1 MHSIFFTRGNAQLH
15 NSHRAPGQRNVGT
28 FRAWTILVGASLL
41 VLTSAGC
48 RKSSNSDQPLPP
60 IAPTGQPPRPL
71 PTSVPPGGFQ
81 PGQQSPPRPVFRAAS
96 IRSLLGP
103 PQPGLPPV
111 VRPPVG
117 PGYPQRPA
125 WLPADQRNRL
135 ICNQTVEKSKGWGIF
150 AISKTG
156 TTSKSIVW
164 DLKKPVDP
172 FSLGVFGSGASV
184 KLTRGTSVAVPQIE
198 VTYIQ
203 KGSEGKAIRKFTS
216 KAPVEQGLTMNL
228 FDDAS
233 EQEVVV
239 DCYLEDRVVPIV
251 LSGDSVFCK
260 GEARSA
266 DGKSVFPIAKIY
278 PWTGEGVLEERIY
291 LGPEDLDFADILVTP
306 QFGGRSAAL
315 EVNLEAASIK
325 LSTSTVSSMTEVPTK
340 VLLTESPVGF
350 SLDLSCQIVSTNT
363 GGKQLPK

>member
-1 MHSIFFTRGNAQLH
+1 MHPIFFTRGIAQLH
-15 NSHRAPGQRNVGT
+15 NSHRALGQRHVGT
-28 FRAWTILVGASLL
+28 FRAWTTLVGASLL
-41 VLTSAGC
+41 VFTSAGC
-48 RKSSNSDQPLPP
+48 RKSSNSEQPLPP

-71 PTSVPPGGFQ
+71 PTSVPPRGFQ
-81 PGQQSPPRPVFRAAS
+81 PDQQSPPRAT
-96 IRSLLGP
+96 LP
-103 PQPGLPPV
+103 PRRHGHTRPPLQPGLPPV

-156 TTSKSIVW
+156 TTSESTVW
-164 DLKKPVDP
+164 DSGSSVARL
-172 FSLGVFGSGASV
+172 SFGRGGASV
-184 KLTRGTSVAVPQIE
+184 KLTKETSVAAPQIE

-203 KGSEGKAIRKFTS
+203 KGSKGKAMRTFTS

-260 GEARSA
+260 GEAKSA